1 MSSLTLVIAAIFIMV
16 VQISSV
22 IWLIVSAHRLTE
34 LAESHLKKSIFV
46 ENNLKALGSFGIFGK
61 IPRNGSIVLMFLAP
75 DFFERRGMIDAHEL
89 SMMPTGLKTK
99 LMMPWI
105 VSTIFS
111 FAFFSFPY
119 W

>member
-34 LAESHLKKSIFV
+34 LAESHLKKSTFV
-46 ENNLKALGSFGIFGK
+46 ENNLKALGSFGVFGK